1 LSPGIF
7 IFLLSGFRNV
17 IRGLSPGIFIF
28 LLTGFQNV
36 IPGLA
41 PGIFIFI
48 INRTSKSHP
57 GFGPG
62 FFINRI
68 SNVIPGLS
76 PGFLSTGFKCH
87 PGLVPGIFIYYN
99 SVLIHKFRKKLQR
112 MIIYDIIA
120 LAINQLLKKTMKDRE
135 SISLYHFLKGL
146 KTGERR

>member
-1 LSPGIF
+1 MSSRAWPLG
-7 IFLLSGFRNV
+7 
-17 IRGLSPGIFIF
+17 F

-41 PGIFIFI
+41 
-48 INRTSKSHP
+48 RD
-57 GFGPG
+57 
-62 FFINRI
+62 
-68 SNVIPGLS
+68 LY
-76 PGFLSTGFKCH
+76 
-87 PGLVPGIFIYYN
+87 YYN
-99 SVLIHKFRKKLQR
+99 SVLNHKFRKKLQR